1 MQDDSQ
7 QRAQLLRSTQ
17 GLPIPGALVQLISS
31 FRDIAQV
38 SFVIYKPAPGLDERL
53 AKDQD
58 ASYEIREMAEN
69 LRKTHGI
76 PFWDAILAICMKRGE
91 VPDRYVDLAILHD
104 RSPDERT
111 ISMES
116 SQLSVEAIESLRND
130 LKEGTALAFSSRVQL
145 RNGEMAH
152 IPLMDF
158 RCNPSEKNSRIVQ
171 RALKAM
177 GQEAGLLAESGR
189 SYHYYGFQLQS
200 AAEWVQFLAMAML
213 FSPIVDVRY
222 IAHRL
227 ADGTCR
233 LRISSGLGKS
243 SIPFVCQVFP

>member
-1 MQDDSQ
+1 
-7 QRAQLLRSTQ
+7 
-17 GLPIPGALVQLISS
+17 
-31 FRDIAQV
+31 
-38 SFVIYKPAPGLDERL
+38 
-53 AKDQD
+53 
-58 ASYEIREMAEN
+58 
-69 LRKTHGI
+69 
-76 PFWDAILAICMKRGE
+76 
-91 VPDRYVDLAILHD
+91 
-104 RSPDERT
+104 
-111 ISMES
+111 MES